1 MTDRLALRRK
11 LGLPERVEPQLT
23 EEERIIRQF
32 EERMAMGCA
41 AYLGETHVTIF
52 GGQEFIDSLDAK
64 PNSDVLKLHKAGA
77 PVSRGEIREALGFP
91 RELPDEPRFG
101 PAIDVEFE
109 VVDD

>member
-32 EERMAMGCA
+32 EERMAMGAA
-41 AYLGETHVTIF
+41 AYLGETHVTIMSDSA
-52 GGQEFIDSLDAK
+52 FIDSLNAEPHSDLEFDKSIRSAHGNVIDAE
-64 PNSDVLKLHKAGA
+64 S
-77 PVSRGEIREALGFP
+77 
-91 RELPDEPRFG
+91 
-101 PAIDVEFE
+101 E